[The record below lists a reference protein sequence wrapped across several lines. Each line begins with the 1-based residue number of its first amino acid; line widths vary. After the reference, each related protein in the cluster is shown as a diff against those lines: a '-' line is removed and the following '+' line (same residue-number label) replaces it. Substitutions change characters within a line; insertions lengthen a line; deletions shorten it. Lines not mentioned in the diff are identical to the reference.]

1 MRAGMAAKSGFTLME
16 VCVALAV
23 LSAGVLVFG
32 RYLDGFNR
40 VRTLERARANA
51 TIAAALAVEH
61 FVENPPGCRDTAFAF
76 GAPADSLQV
85 SLETIPGPRQ
95 IVWLNAFVISPSV
108 RTTPKT
114 PAFRR
119 LVRCVR

>member
-1 MRAGMAAKSGFTLME
+1 ME

-40 VRTLERARANA
+40 VRALERQ
-51 TIAAALAVEH
+51 
-61 FVENPPGCRDTAFAF
+61 
-76 GAPADSLQV
+76 QV
-85 SLETIPGPRQ
+85 
-95 IVWLNAFVISPSV
+95 NAFVAEAQSMESLVLASPTCRDSSFSLNGV
-108 RTTPKT
+108 TVSLKVVPGIK
-114 PAFRR
+114 PLAWAQVGALRR

>member
-1 MRAGMAAKSGFTLME
+1 MNALTPHTSQARSAVLKPGFTLME

-40 VRTLERARANA
+40 VRAQERLSANGTL
-51 TIAAALAVEH
+51 AAAH
-61 FVENPPGCRDTAFAF
+61 SMENLIAH
-76 GAPADSLQV
+76 APACLDTSFTMNGVDV
-85 SLETIPGPRQ
+85 SLKVVPGVKPLAWAQ
-95 IVWLNAFVISPSV
+95 VGSL
-108 RTTPKT
+108 
-114 PAFRR
+114 RR

>member
-1 MRAGMAAKSGFTLME
+1 MGFTLIE

-40 VRTLERARANA
+40 VRAQERLRANE
-51 TIAAALAVEH
+51 TLAAARSM
-61 FVENPPGCRDTAFAF
+61 ENLIAH
-76 GAPADSLQV
+76 APACLDTSFTMNGVDV
-85 SLETIPGPRQ
+85 SLKVVPGIKPLAWGQ
-95 IVWLNAFVISPSV
+95 VGAL
-108 RTTPKT
+108 
-114 PAFRR
+114 RR